1 MRILLSKFS
10 NEVLSNG
17 PQAVLPQNLSS
28 EWLSRIQKMVDD
40 FLDANFEGGNCRKAK
55 FTADPVLA
63 TCVSEILRHLKGA
76 SIDIQENDM
85 FEKLTLY
92 ALSVTV
98 ESVAKEVDIKFQP
111 PTLETIFDKRRLQ
124 DLVDIRPEFEP
135 IIQTVCMDNS

>member
-1 MRILLSKFS
+1 MLLSKFS
-10 NEVLSNG
+10 NEVLSKG
-17 PQAVLPQNLSS
+17 PQAVLPQNLSP

-40 FLDANFEGGNCRKAK
+40 FLDANFEGGNCRNAK

-63 TCVSEILRHLKGA
+63 TCVSEILRHLKGD

-135 IIQTVCMDNS
+135 IIQTVCMGNS